1 MLISLRGTSLH
12 AKMEMEAW
20 RNDTHGCPFCETR
33 WKALH
38 FSLGKLESFIHAT
51 LSTAWKYVT

>member
-12 AKMEMEAW
+12 AKMGMEAW
-20 RNDTHGCPFCETR
+20 RNDTHAPPFSETR

-38 FSLGKLESFIHAT
+38 FSLGTLESFIHAT